1 MKNLLRLSGLLL
13 GGLVSLSTG
22 LLSLSAHAAIEANA
36 VNLPANN
43 KVLFLMGQDT
53 TTLRAYKTDVL
64 TNPTHSTLPKPGG
77 VTLYVSV
84 LPKATHP
91 NSAPA
96 NASMYVS
103 GIEGPPVDNN
113 NGEVNFTETLGD
125 YDLLANNNKVAL
137 AVGLYLSDEWASCG
151 NQPLRAIAGTG
162 DADVGSATDPA
173 SLTYQWRY
181 AMDRMINYFK
191 ASGRPV
197 YLRIGYE
204 FDGPWNC
211 YNQTFYKNAYRW
223 IATRIDQLGATNVAT
238 VWQAA
243 TYPDDGDPTYG
254 YQVSPN
260 PAAHYE
266 SWYPGD
272 AYVDWIGISY
282 FAGSSYLSYQWS
294 CQDGSKPWT
303 VPDTTPR
310 TLQNALMT
318 FARTHSKPA
327 MIAESAPQ
335 AFDLRNLNYSCTAAR
350 QNTQNFASGQA
361 AWNAFFTDYFQ
372 WIYDNRD
379 HLRAVAYINTDW
391 QSQSRWYC
399 APGAASCAAGYWGIT
414 SVQANAQVMSNFKTE
429 MAKTFYAH
437 AGSPIGGGNSS
448 VATSSTPSSVVPSSN
463 AQSSVASSAV
473 AVPPTA
479 APQPA
484 ATAGNASVS
493 LSWNAIANATSY
505 RINYGFATGSLT
517 STQTTSGTSATV
529 TGLTNGYAYDFTVT
543 AINSAGEKASAR
555 VTATPQAPVGGSYVF
570 GIQSNGVLYH
580 NVGNQTA
587 SWVYLCLN
595 GDCRAATKNGSRWER
610 TATVNPNTAYSLEFK
625 VQDNATSQCIATAS
639 NIKPGEGL
647 EASPCANGTAAS
659 SAAASSTPAAS
670 SSSRSSVAS
679 SAAASSTAAAC
690 GDFGIAYSNNNTM
703 VLYHKNNGWSASWNY
718 LCLNSDCRAGTL
730 TNGYYRRS
738 VSGVLGQS
746 YQIEFKVQQA
756 AAPGQYTTGAQ
767 TKTFTNQCVLP

>member
-1 MKNLLRLSGLLL
+1 MKNLLRLTGLLL
-13 GGLVSLSTG
+13 GSLVSFS
-22 LLSLSAHAAIEANA
+22 SHAAIEANA

-53 TTLRAYKTDVL
+53 STLRAYKTDVL
-64 TNPTHSTLPKPGG
+64 TNPAHSTLPKPGG

-84 LPKATHP
+84 LPKATHA

-96 NASMYVS
+96 NATMYVS

-113 NGEVNFTETLGD
+113 NGEVNFAETLGD

-137 AVGLYLSDEWASCG
+137 AVGLYLSDEWASCA

-162 DADVGSATDPA
+162 DADVGSATDPT

-243 TYPDDGDPTYG
+243 TYPDDGDPAYG
-254 YQVSPN
+254 YQASPN

-272 AYVDWIGISY
+272 GYVDWIGISF
-282 FAGSSYLSYQWS
+282 FAGSNYLTYQWS

-303 VPDTTPR
+303 VSDTTPR
-310 TLQNALMT
+310 ILQNALMT
-318 FARTHSKPA
+318 FARNHSKPA

-335 AFDLRNLNYSCTAAR
+335 GFDLRNLNYSCTAAR

-361 AWNAFFTDYFQ
+361 AWNAFFSDYFQ

-414 SVQANAQVMSNFKTE
+414 SIQANAQVMTNFKTE

-437 AGSPIGGGNSS
+437 AGSPIGGSNSSSGTASSVRSS
-448 VATSSTPSSVVPSSN
+448 VA
-463 AQSSVASSAV
+463 SSVASSAAV
-473 AVPPTA
+473 VPPTA
-479 APQPA
+479 APQPV

-493 LSWNAIANATSY
+493 LTWNAISNATSY
-505 RINYGFATGSLT
+505 RISYGFATGSLN
-517 STQTTSGTSATV
+517 STQTSGGTSAIV
-529 TGLTNGYAYDFTVT
+529 SGLSNGYAYDFTVT
-543 AINSAGEKASAR
+543 AINSAGQKTSAR
-555 VTATPQAPVGGSYVF
+555 VTATPAG
-570 GIQSNGVLYH
+570 
-580 NVGNQTA
+580 
-587 SWVYLCLN
+587 
-595 GDCRAATKNGSRWER
+595 
-610 TATVNPNTAYSLEFK
+610 
-625 VQDNATSQCIATAS
+625 
-639 NIKPGEGL
+639 
-647 EASPCANGTAAS
+647 
-659 SAAASSTPAAS
+659 S
-670 SSSRSSVAS
+670 SSSRSSIAS
-679 SAAASSTAAAC
+679 SAATSSAASSSNANAC

-703 VLYHKNNGWSASWNY
+703 VLYHKNNGWSATWNY
-718 LCLNSDCRAGTL
+718 LCLNGDCRAGTL

-746 YQIEFKVQQA
+746 YPIEFKVQQTP
-756 AAPGQYTTGAQ
+756 APGQYMTGQQ
-767 TKTFTNQCVLP
+767 TKVFTNQCVLP

>member
-1 MKNLLRLSGLLL
+1 MKNLLRRSGLLL
-13 GGLVSLSTG
+13 GGLLFSGIFSI
-22 LLSLSAHAAIEANA
+22 AANAAIESNA

-64 TNPTHSTLPKPGG
+64 TNPVHSTLPKPGG

-96 NASMYVS
+96 NATMYVS

-113 NGEVNFTETLGD
+113 NGEVNFAETLGD

-137 AVGLYLSDEWASCG
+137 AVGLYLSDEWANCS

-162 DADVGSATDPA
+162 DADVGSATDSA
-173 SLTYQWRY
+173 SLSYQWRY

-211 YNQTFYKNAYRW
+211 YNQTFYKSAYRW

-243 TYPDDGDPTYG
+243 TYPDDGDATYG

-266 SWYPGD
+266 AWYPGD
-272 AYVDWIGISY
+272 AYVDWIGISF
-282 FAGSSYLSYQWS
+282 FAGSNYLTYQWS

-303 VPDTTPR
+303 VPDTSPR
-310 TLQNALMT
+310 ILQNALMT
-318 FARTHSKPA
+318 FARNHSKPA

-335 AFDLRNLNYSCTAAR
+335 AFDLRNLHYSCTAAR
-350 QNTQNFASGQA
+350 QNQQNFASGQA

-414 SVQANAQVMSNFKTE
+414 SLQANSQVMSNFKTE

-448 VATSSTPSSVVPSSN
+448 T
-463 AQSSVASSAV
+463 SSVASSAPSSVASSTASSV
-473 AVPPTA
+473 AVVPPAA
-479 APQPA
+479 APQPTA
-484 ATAGNASVS
+484 SAGNASVS

-505 RINYGFATGSLT
+505 RINYGFATGALN

-529 TGLTNGYAYDFTVT
+529 SGLSNGYAYDFTVT
-543 AINSAGEKASAR
+543 AINSAGEKTSAR
-555 VTATPQAPVGGSYVF
+555 VTATPVGV
-570 GIQSNGVLYH
+570 
-580 NVGNQTA
+580 
-587 SWVYLCLN
+587 
-595 GDCRAATKNGSRWER
+595 
-610 TATVNPNTAYSLEFK
+610 
-625 VQDNATSQCIATAS
+625 
-639 NIKPGEGL
+639 
-647 EASPCANGTAAS
+647 
-659 SAAASSTPAAS
+659 S
-670 SSSRSSVAS
+670 SSSRSSSISSSAAS
-679 SAAASSTAAAC
+679 SAASAC

-730 TNGYYRRS
+730 SNGYYRRS

-746 YQIEFKVQQA
+746 YSIEFKVQQA
-756 AAPGQYTTGAQ
+756 AAPGQYMTGQQ

>member
-1 MKNLLRLSGLLL
+1 MKNLLRLSGLLFS
-13 GGLVSLSTG
+13 GLCLST
-22 LLSLSAHAAIEANA
+22 LISLPSQAAIEANA

-64 TNPTHSTLPKPGG
+64 TNPAHSTLPKPGG

-96 NASMYVS
+96 NATMYVS

-125 YDLLANNNKVAL
+125 YDLLANNKVAL

-162 DADVGSATDPA
+162 DVDVGSATNPA

-243 TYPDDGDPTYG
+243 TYPDDGDPAYG

-272 AYVDWIGISY
+272 AYVDWIGISF
-282 FAGSSYLSYQWS
+282 FAGSNYLTHQWS

-303 VPDTTPR
+303 VPDVAPR
-310 TLQNALMT
+310 ALQNALMT
-318 FARTHSKPA
+318 FARNHGKPA

-361 AWNAFFTDYFQ
+361 AWNAFFSDYFQ
-372 WIYDNRD
+372 WINDNRD

-414 SVQANAQVMSNFKTE
+414 SIQANTQVMSNFKTE

-448 VATSSTPSSVVPSSN
+448 TSSIASSTATSS
-463 AQSSVASSAV
+463 AASSTAV
-473 AVPPTA
+473 APPST
-479 APQPA
+479 APQPS
-484 ATAGNASVS
+484 ATAGNASVN
-493 LSWNAIANATSY
+493 LSWSAISNATSY
-505 RINYGFATGSLT
+505 RINYGFATGSLN
-517 STQTTSGTSATV
+517 STQLTNSTNVTV
-529 TGLTNGYAYDFTVT
+529 SGLTNGYAYDFTVA
-543 AINSAGEKASAR
+543 AINSSGEKVSGR
-555 VTATPQAPVGGSYVF
+555 VTATPAG
-570 GIQSNGVLYH
+570 
-580 NVGNQTA
+580 
-587 SWVYLCLN
+587 
-595 GDCRAATKNGSRWER
+595 
-610 TATVNPNTAYSLEFK
+610 
-625 VQDNATSQCIATAS
+625 
-639 NIKPGEGL
+639 
-647 EASPCANGTAAS
+647 
-659 SAAASSTPAAS
+659 S

-703 VLYHKNNGWSASWNY
+703 VLYHKNNGWSATWNY
-718 LCLNSDCRAGTL
+718 LCLNGDCRAGTL

-746 YQIEFKVQQA
+746 YPIEFKVQQA
-756 AAPGQYTTGAQ
+756 AAPGQYMTGVQ